1 MVNNPWE
8 VESLQAFQFLKC
20 PECTFDT
27 KEENFFQMHAVNHH
41 PLSIVFFDETCKK
54 KPTNIKE
61 RTAKVKSDP
70 VFLIEIDGETLIK
83 PKKSKSSAL
92 NKCSKSKELNE
103 NIFESIQTGNVG
115 NGRTFGP
122 DPPISMDNG
131 EHDTE
136 HMEEVF
142 ENEIPKGSKSS
153 ALNKCSKSKE
163 LNENIFES
171 IQTGNVE
178 NERTFGPDPPIP
190 MDNGEHDTEHMEDDF
205 ENEIPEFCRQNFYI
219 QNSSEEGFENETP
232 EFGRQNFPEESM
244 IRKEEKIEVKFESV
258 SVDINDSIQI
268 KTLIEPPGESNK
280 CSFCNVNFSSL
291 SDVNRHIEFVHEG
304 KKPYKCER
312 KKLVVAAKDCKIC
325 GASFKKHYTLKAHVF
340 SAHKGTDFYDGRDYK
355 CSICDRASTS
365 EYGLK
370 THIKTVHGGKKPHK
384 CLICP
389 MSFSTKY
396 RVEVHTKTVHET
408 DNAFKCT
415 LCKSSYK
422 AEMNLKRHITTV
434 HEKKNTFA
442 CFNCDDSF
450 VLRKELQAH
459 MELAHDQK
467 YNCPKCDMSSSN
479 KTSIMNHIK
488 YVHEKQVKVKSHKC
502 STCDVSFASSTSLK
516 EHIDAVHEK
525 KKPHLC
531 PLCGSSFA
539 ASSALKTHI
548 ENVHEGK
555 KTCVCSICGKAFYST
570 HFMKRHFRIVH
581 EGIKEKKEVLSCPH
595 CDAMIKGKHALKIHI
610 ESVHEKKRFTCTIC
624 NHTYSRKSNMIR
636 HISTDH
642 KNKQN

>member
-1 MVNNPWE
+1 MVTNPWD
-8 VESLQAFQFLKC
+8 VESLQSFQFLKC

-27 KEENFFQMHAVNHH
+27 KEENFFQMHAVDNH
-41 PLSIVFFDETCKK
+41 PLSFVFFGKTYKEVEPTKK
-54 KPTNIKE
+54 
-61 RTAKVKSDP
+61 KVKSETVKVKSKT
-70 VFLIEIDGETLIK
+70 VFLIEIDGKTLIK
-83 PKKSKSSAL
+83 PQEKKSENLNKSS
-92 NKCSKSKELNE
+92 KVKESNE
-103 NIFESIQTGNVG
+103 KIFESIQTENVG
-115 NGRTFGP
+115 N
-122 DPPISMDNG
+122 S
-131 EHDTE
+131 H
-136 HMEEVF
+136 
-142 ENEIPKGSKSS
+142 
-153 ALNKCSKSKE
+153 
-163 LNENIFES
+163 
-171 IQTGNVE
+171 
-178 NERTFGPDPPIP
+178 TFGPDPPIP
-190 MDNGEHDTEHMEDDF
+190 MDNEEPNMEHMEEDF
-205 ENEIPEFCRQNFYI
+205 ETEKLNKCSKVKELKKKFFESKQTENVGYIRTFEPGSPIPMDNEEHNVEHIEKD
-219 QNSSEEGFENETP
+219 FETEIS

-244 IRKEEKIEVKFESV
+244 VRKEGKIEVKFESV
-258 SVDINDSIQI
+258 SVDIDNSIQI
-268 KTLIEPPGESNK
+268 KTLIEPPGESTK

-291 SDVNRHIEFVHEG
+291 SEVNRHIEFVHEG

-325 GASFKKHYTLKAHVF
+325 GASFKKHYMLKAHVL

-355 CSICDRASTS
+355 CLICDRASIS
-365 EYGLK
+365 EDGLK
-370 THIKTVHGGKKPHK
+370 THMKTVHGGKKPHK

-396 RVEVHTKTVHET
+396 RVEVHTKSIHET

-467 YNCPKCDMSSSN
+467 YNCPQCDMSYRN
-479 KTSIMNHIK
+479 KTKLIHHIK
-488 YVHEKQVKVKSHKC
+488 YVHEKQEKLKAHKC
-502 STCDVSFASSTSLK
+502 FTCDASFASSSALRN
-516 EHIDAVHEK
+516 HIDAVHEK

-531 PLCGSSFA
+531 SLCGSSFA
-539 ASSALKTHI
+539 CSSALKGHI

-555 KTCVCSICGKAFYST
+555 KSHLCSICGKAFYT
-570 HFMKRHFRIVH
+570 KGLMKRHFKIVH

-595 CDAMIKGKHALKIHI
+595 CSAMLKGKCALKIHI

-624 NHTYSRKSNMIR
+624 NHTYSRKCNMIR

-642 KNKQN
+642 KNKQT